1 MKYGDIFKALRTEK
15 KLSQQELADQ
25 MQINRSTYARYETSQ
40 TQPDFETL
48 AKLARF
54 YDVSIDYLLGHSDTK
69 HTYTALTPTQKSI
82 LDFFEKSP
90 SLSFD
95 ETEAET
101 LQKALEDLE
110 TYYEFLK
117 FKAQKRPSD
126 KNH

>member
-82 LDFFEKSP
+82 LDFFENNP

-95 ETEAET
+95 EAEAET

-126 KNH
+126 ENH

>member
-82 LDFFEKSP
+82 LDFFENSP

-126 KNH
+126 ESH

>member
-82 LDFFEKSP
+82 LDFFENSP

-126 KNH
+126 ENH

>member
-82 LDFFEKSP
+82 LDFFENSP

-101 LQKALEDLE
+101 LQKALQDLE

-126 KNH
+126 ENH

>member
-82 LDFFEKSP
+82 LDFFENSP

-95 ETEAET
+95 EAEAET
-101 LQKALEDLE
+101 LQKALQDLE

-126 KNH
+126 ESH

>member
-82 LDFFEKSP
+82 LDFFENSP

-117 FKAQKRPSD
+117 FKAQKKP
-126 KNH
+126 